1 MSADWSVREPL
12 ALRRLA
18 CNTSFCTPKRRER
31 RTVSLSD
38 HQSDVRHPGVM
49 TPISWCYIALG
60 VALLCACFLGG
71 NVAGVRLQPE
81 DAWFPGLLVV
91 GAIGTILRQPWGRWL
106 SYVFS
111 ILMLPGV
118 PIGTIIGGLMIYH
131 LTIYRD
137 QFRWSSRASSA

>member
-1 MSADWSVREPL
+1 
-12 ALRRLA
+12 
-18 CNTSFCTPKRRER
+18 
-31 RTVSLSD
+31 
-38 HQSDVRHPGVM
+38 M

-71 NVAGVRLQPE
+71 NVAGFRLQPE

-91 GAIGTILRQPWGRWL
+91 GAIGTIFRRPWGRWL
-106 SYVFS
+106 SYFFS

-118 PIGTIIGGLMIYH
+118 PIGTIVGGLMIYH

-137 QFRWSSRASSA
+137 QFRRSSRASAA